1 MGTLRKAQKFKVSLS
16 ALLIFMF
23 LFIMTNIAYLILTKD
38 ALISEANK
46 RLDVQAEYV
55 RQHIGQIKESDAI
68 IQRVEN
74 SYMTSV
80 MRNIEKKLGPS
91 FTNINEEILEE
102 IANEFEVDSIAV
114 HTRNFGDGKFVNI
127 TTESPI
133 NLELDDGLTVR
144 NDNYGPTHFYYRSD
158 SNDYVIQIDS
168 KSNIPADISKR
179 VSEHIA
185 QLHNNPVN
193 LYNNEPL
200 TLEFILTET
209 TNDDFSAI
217 QSMVTLG
224 SYKFANKSDIDYVK
238 KVTVSGKKSFY
249 IEKND
254 GKKYEKYFMPLE
266 FENGS
271 YVLFLITDYDLLER
285 VLYDQVIKYV
295 YAIILSSALFLI
307 LCFIVYRVFSFGREQ
322 VLNTIESS
330 YRGSLDSLFQSL
342 RWQRHDFNNHMATV
356 HALVSMKEY
365 NDLIK
370 YTSNLVD
377 EATSINEI
385 LNINCPPIMGLIQA
399 KVAYAATKKIDF
411 TFDILDFGDINIKH
425 IKESEIVSVLGN
437 LIDNAF
443 EAILENKI
451 SELSKVKVSGSVDGR
466 TLKFK
471 VYNNGPEISAAL
483 KRKIFEPGFTTKKTG
498 TGLGL
503 QIIGQLT
510 KKYDGKLTLDY
521 SNEDG
526 TQFTAEFSL

>member
-1 MGTLRKAQKFKVSLS
+1 MGILRKVQKFKVSLS

-23 LFIMTNIAYLILTKD
+23 LFLITNIAYLLLTKD

-55 RQHIGQIKESDAI
+55 RQHIGQIKESDSI

-74 SYMTSV
+74 SYMTGV
-80 MRNIEKKLGPS
+80 MRMIETKLGAR
-91 FTNINEEILEE
+91 FLRINEEILVE
-102 IANEFEVDSIAV
+102 IVNEFKLDSIAV
-114 HTRNFGDGKFVNI
+114 NTRNFGERKLVNI
-127 TTESPI
+127 ASESPKD
-133 NLELDDGLTVR
+133 LRLDEGLTVIHDI
-144 NDNYGPTHFYYRSD
+144 NGLTHFYYQSNA
-158 SNDYVIQIDS
+158 NDYVIQIDS

-193 LYNNEPL
+193 LYHDKPL

-209 TNDDFSAI
+209 TNNHFNGI
-217 QSMVTLG
+217 QNMVTDG
-224 SYKFANKSDIDYVK
+224 SYKLANKNDIDYVK
-238 KVTVSGKKSFY
+238 KVTHSGEKNFY
-249 IEKND
+249 IEEIN
-254 GKKYEKYFMPLE
+254 GKKYEKYFMPLA
-266 FENGS
+266 FENES
-271 YVLFLITDYDLLER
+271 YVLFLISDYSLLER

-307 LCFIVYRVFSFGREQ
+307 LCFIVYRVFLYRREQ
-322 VLNTIESS
+322 VLHTIESS

-342 RWQRHDFNNHMATV
+342 RWQRHDFNNHMTTV

-365 NDLIK
+365 DDLIT
-370 YTSNLVD
+370 YTSTLVE

-411 TFDILDFGDINIKH
+411 TFDILDFRDINIKH
-425 IKESEIVSVLGN
+425 IKENEIVSVLGN

-443 EAILENKI
+443 EAVLENMNA
-451 SELSKVKVSGSVDGR
+451 EPSKVKVSGIAEGQ

-471 VYNNGPEISAAL
+471 VFNNGPEISAAL
-483 KRKIFEPGFTTKKTG
+483 KQKIFEPGFTTKKTG

-521 SNEDG
+521 SNDDG